1 MDIFIILIVFLF
13 YIIIF
18 LRNSLYNYIT
28 NLNKEGELKDSVNK
42 YNDYFNQSKS
52 KNDRQ
57 MINNVAFIRKGLIS
71 NIYEGD
77 LKILEFRKLKS
88 GDKILIFNNNDCN
101 FETFLA
107 QNLLERKKD
116 VSIIIAKTNILEVEQ
131 CKKLIDKS
139 GFENIEVKY
148 LNDLDNLDKIFN
160 TKFNRIILRENIG
173 RIQDR
178 EKILSTLKNLLKDS
192 ESFIYLKTLVFSEV
206 DEDNF
211 ILKKQFDIIDFWN
224 YNFSTTQDIIN
235 DFKKLNF
242 DVKYKQINVI
252 LLSIFYNPQDVIN
265 ILRLYF
271 VDLNL
276 SITDIVNWL
285 AVYTLN
291 LLHIKAYQSNSS

>member
-1 MDIFIILIVFLF
+1 MDIVIILILVLF

-18 LRNSLYNYIT
+18 FRNLLYNYIT
-28 NLNKEGELKDSVNK
+28 NVNKEGELKGNNFK
-42 YNDYFNQSKS
+42 YNNYFNQSKT

-57 MINNVAFIRKGLIS
+57 MINNVAFFRKGIIS

-77 LKILEFRKLKS
+77 LKIMEFRKLKS

-107 QNLLERKKD
+107 QNILELKKEI
-116 VSIIIAKTNILEVEQ
+116 SITIAKTNVLEVEQ

-139 GFENIEVKY
+139 GFNNIEVKY
-148 LNDLDNLDKIFN
+148 LNDLDNLDKVFN

-178 EKILSTLKNLLKDS
+178 KKIFSILKKQLADS
-192 ESFIYLKTLVFSEV
+192 ESFIYLKTLVFTEV
-206 DEDNF
+206 EEDNF

-242 DVKYKQINVI
+242 DVKYKQVNII
-252 LLSIFYNPQDVIN
+252 LLSIFYNPQDIIN

-276 SITDIVNWL
+276 SITDIVHWL
-285 AVYTLN
+285 AIYTLN
-291 LLHIKAYQSNSS
+291 LLHIKAYQTNSS

>member
-1 MDIFIILIVFLF
+1 M
-13 YIIIF
+13 
-18 LRNSLYNYIT
+18 
-28 NLNKEGELKDSVNK
+28 
-42 YNDYFNQSKS
+42 
-52 KNDRQ
+52 
-57 MINNVAFIRKGLIS
+57 
-71 NIYEGD
+71 
-77 LKILEFRKLKS
+77 EFRKLKS
-88 GDKILIFNNNDCN
+88 GDNILIFNNNDCN
-101 FETFLA
+101 FETFIA
-107 QNLLERKKD
+107 QNLLELKKE
-116 VSIIIAKTNILEVEQ
+116 VSITIAKTNILEIEQ

-139 GFENIEVKY
+139 GFKNIEVKY

-235 DFKKLNF
+235 DFKNLNF

-252 LLSIFYNPQDVIN
+252 LLSILEIC
-265 ILRLYF
+265 LY
-271 VDLNL
+271 V
-276 SITDIVNWL
+276 
-285 AVYTLN
+285 
-291 LLHIKAYQSNSS
+291 

>member
-1 MDIFIILIVFLF
+1 MDIFIILIVLLS

-28 NLNKEGELKDSVNK
+28 NINKEGKFKESNNK
-42 YNDYFNQSKS
+42 YNNYFNQSNT

-77 LKILEFRKLKS
+77 LKIMEFRKLKS
-88 GDKILIFNNNDCN
+88 GDNILIFNNNDCN
-101 FETFLA
+101 FETFIA
-107 QNLLERKKD
+107 QNLLELKKE
-116 VSIIIAKTNILEVEQ
+116 VSITIAKTNILEIEQ

-139 GFENIEVKY
+139 GFKNIEVKY

-235 DFKKLNF
+235 DFKNLNF

-252 LLSIFYNPQDVIN
+252 LLSIFYNPQDIIN